1 MPENDLTEPK
11 AIIEQLRKG
20 KMLDHPGLALH
31 IRRTLATNDA
41 SSLLKFLKS
50 HPFVQAMAE
59 RNTRSDEYETSISS
73 FRPFPSIADA
83 NEYLSGPL
91 KFGYINDSRSIFG
104 ISWNTL
110 CLPILI
116 MGRVGSGKSV
126 LIKYLLYQIFRLL
139 LSFNTLIFDLKK
151 EYRHLYADDANV
163 KCLPS
168 DRIFINPLQSPEW
181 CHPRDHI
188 LAFARTFTSEN
199 YLVGTST
206 NLIIELVDWLYRSRG
221 IYDGSINWPTLKDL
235 YDLTTARLKQ
245 PTSKSYRFTDVLL
258 WLQNRIYPY
267 ILSSCFN
274 CQFGIPFETFQKENL
289 ILEMDRNFTDR
300 MYAFTCA
307 SICNQLFMYN
317 KLKDIEGETRHLIVA
332 DEARVLFSAHRDVS
346 TFGESILT
354 DIFTKSR
361 AYGISFLLASHES
374 ASFNSTMRAIAYLK
388 IAFPIND
395 MADLDFIKKSWG
407 LSDDQTL
414 DLFKLPPYGVAVVR
428 YGGYEK
434 PFLMEVP
441 DFQIEH
447 KLTDD
452 ELKEKMSSFYAE
464 LDRHIKKPSA
474 PTSVEI
480 KTDTT
485 TNIPPAASAL
495 LFYLGKF
502 PFTKVSDLVQ
512 APGFKSPSEVNKALD
527 WLLQSDFVQIEK
539 IRTSKTKMSMYP
551 VLEDKAFR
559 YLGINGIL
567 GKGSYRHCLFQ
578 HIVCQK
584 LINDGLEAKI
594 EGRTKNS
601 SPKFI
606 DVLAYSKEKKLTT
619 AYEITL
625 SFVNLQKNII
635 DNFAAG
641 VSECVIVC
649 QSLEDLQKSEN
660 IISNAGFPDNIL
672 SRTRCVIID
681 VFFH

>member
-1 MPENDLTEPK
+1 MPENDLPEPK

-20 KMLDHPGLALH
+20 KVLDHPGVAIH
-31 IRRTLATNDA
+31 IKRALATNDA

-168 DRIFINPLQSPEW
+168 DRIFINPLQSPDW

-206 NLIIELVDWLYRSRG
+206 NLIIELVDWLYRSRH
-221 IYDGSINWPTLKDL
+221 IYEGSVDWPKLSDL
-235 YDLTTARLKQ
+235 YNLITARINK
-245 PTSKSYRFTDVLL
+245 PKSKSYKFNDVLL
-258 WLQNRIYPY
+258 WLQNRLYPY
-267 ILSSCFN
+267 VLSSCFN
-274 CQFGIPFETFQKENL
+274 CQFGIPFEVFQKENL

-317 KLKDIEGETRHLIVA
+317 KMKDIEGETRHLIVA
-332 DEARVLFSAHRDVS
+332 DEARVLLSAHRDIS
-346 TFGESILT
+346 IFGESILT

-452 ELKEKMSSFYAE
+452 DLKEKMSSFYAE
-464 LDRHIKKPSA
+464 LDRHIKKSSA
-474 PTSVEI
+474 EI

-485 TNIPPAASAL
+485 TNIPPSSSAL

-527 WLLQSDFVQIEK
+527 WLLQNDFVQTEK
-539 IRTSKTKMSMYP
+539 YRTSSTKKSRYT
-551 VLEDKAFR
+551 VLNDKAIR
-559 YLGINGIL
+559 YLGIAGIP
-567 GKGSYRHCLFQ
+567 GKGSYEHSLYQRLIHT
-578 HIVCQK
+578 K
-584 LINDGLEAKI
+584 LSKDGFIPKI
-594 EGRTKNS
+594 EGRMKDS
-601 SPKFI
+601 QKSI
-606 DVLAYSKEKKLTT
+606 DVLAYSQDKKQII
-619 AYEITL
+619 AFEVSL
-625 SFVNLQKNII
+625 SLINLNQNIVE
-635 DNFAAG
+635 DFRAG
-641 VSECVIVC
+641 VSEVVIVVRD
-649 QSLEDLQKSEN
+649 EKDLKKAKD
-660 IISNAGFPDNIL
+660 IIINAGFPESIL
-672 SRTRCVIID
+672 KRTHCTTID
-681 VFFH
+681 SFF